1 MRGQLWH
8 RIVDV
13 ISDGGRKST
22 YHVAHWVVGTGFR
35 SGQTW
40 SPDTDSRPG
49 ALVHLAEQMSGLAQK
64 PAAEREDRLRQ
75 DAQKL
80 LDRLQ

>member
-1 MRGQLWH
+1 M
-8 RIVDV
+8 DV

-40 SPDTDSRPG
+40 CRRG